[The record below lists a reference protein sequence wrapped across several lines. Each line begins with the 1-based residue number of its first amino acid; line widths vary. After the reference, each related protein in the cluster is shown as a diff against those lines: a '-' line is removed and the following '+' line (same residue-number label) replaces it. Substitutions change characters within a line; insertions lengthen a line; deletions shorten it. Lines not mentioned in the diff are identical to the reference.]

1 MKKLLMIFG
10 LILGLTTITNA
21 NIVEAKAKVM
31 TKEAAAKKAASYA
44 EKAYKTKKTIKF
56 TVRIKSSE
64 KDVEKN
70 IKELK
75 ILTGKAQWGK
85 YAGGKYSFN
94 KYGTVGYDVS
104 TKSHPK
110 KHLGE
115 TYKGVLTLKGYVGY
129 GAIHEYDE
137 NFGGLKWHY
146 DNFPYFK
153 KICNHLEKVGKTM
166 GPVEKAAYL
175 DYWLGSRLGYHLASE
190 EGKDDIYYFATPKR
204 IWQGKAFG
212 QCEVRASLFAAYVK
226 LMGVKHVA
234 TVYIKKNNHLA
245 SAVRFEDGRIFWI
258 DLGDTI
264 KLHDDWENGKWIS
277 QADVDKANQ
286 YRAENNLDLPEC
298 TIESYLYD
306 DFVLN
311 DTMYGYDAES
321 NAKIEFKWVG
331 EGKNGEG
338 LVESFKEK
346 DFAKGSVYSKFAW

>member
-10 LILGLTTITNA
+10 LILGLATIANA
-21 NIVEAKAKVM
+21 NTAEAKAKVM
-31 TKEAAAKKAASYA
+31 TKEEAARKAASYA
-44 EKAYKTKKTIKF
+44 EKAYKTKKTINF

-64 KDVEKN
+64 KDVWKN
-70 IKELK
+70 IDALQKLVAK
-75 ILTGKAQWGK
+75 KQWGK
-85 YAGGKYSFN
+85 YAVAPYEYCKN
-94 KYGTVGYDVS
+94 GTVEFIIS
-104 TKSHPK
+104 RKSHPK
-110 KHLGE
+110 KHLGD

-137 NFGGLKWHY
+137 NFGGLKWSY

-212 QCEVRASLFAAYVK
+212 QCEVRASLFASYAK
-226 LMGVKHVA
+226 IMGVKHVA

-258 DLGDTI
+258 DLGATI
-264 KLHDDWENGKWIS
+264 TLHSNWENGKWIS

-286 YRAENNLDLPEC
+286 YRIENNLDLPEW
-298 TIESYLYD
+298 TIESCLYN
-306 DFVLN
+306 DFVIN

-346 DFAKGSVYSKFAW
+346 DFAKGPVYSKFAW